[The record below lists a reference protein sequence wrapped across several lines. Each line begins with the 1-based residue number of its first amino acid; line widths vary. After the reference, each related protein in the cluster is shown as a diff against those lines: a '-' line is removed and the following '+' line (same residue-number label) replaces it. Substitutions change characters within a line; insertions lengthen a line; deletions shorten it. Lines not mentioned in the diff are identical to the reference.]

1 MCLLADFG
9 ISPVGSGTAIFVS
22 EIRPVKLA
30 KASTYD
36 DRDHFAIFLPH
47 LACSSQQRAA
57 TRPFDAWSAS
67 TKDRPAA
74 AGRSGGSWTRRASDE
89 GSAEAWWVATGGFA
103 TCLRRQRIESSDG
116 RDDGKLYC
124 GFAFAILWNTGTDT
138 HQRTSAQRVMSA
150 KSSWAS
156 VVPSVAIRWS
166 RKCLAGLRPKRS
178 LPRGGRPR
186 RADRWRS
193 GLGGWEERNA
203 HNRAGLPP
211 ALLAIR
217 KDR

>member
-67 TKDRPAA
+67 AKDRPAA

-178 LPRGGRPR
+178 LPRGWEAKAGR
-186 RADRWRS
+186 S
-193 GLGGWEERNA
+193 V
-203 HNRAGLPP
+203 
-211 ALLAIR
+211 AIR
-217 KDR
+217 PGRMGGKERAP